1 MSQKVLA
8 AYSLF
13 AGLAV
18 CTQVCAAEGKYDQ
31 QSCYSGPMH
40 FLQHADGMIAGSYEG
55 IGRMPGTQGTP
66 FVLNSGRC
74 LGSFTVIKGEV
85 NESGSCEFWNAA
97 GDKYFGVY
105 SRKGDPAKAEG
116 TWHVVNGTGKFAGMS
131 MEGKWM
137 PIGDFPPVPN
147 YGGGCNHEWGTYS
160 IE

>member
-1 MSQKVLA
+1 
-8 AYSLF
+8 
-13 AGLAV
+13 
-18 CTQVCAAEGKYDQ
+18 
-31 QSCYSGPMH
+31 MH
-40 FLQHADGMIAGSYEG
+40 FLQHGDGMIAGSYEG
-55 IGRMPGTQGTP
+55 IGRMPGTEGTP

-74 LGSFTVIKGEV
+74 IGSFTIISGDYSEA
-85 NESGSCEFWNAA
+85 GSCEFWNAA

-116 TWHVVNGTGKFAGMS
+116 IWHVVHGTGKFAGMS

-160 IE
+160 IK